1 MGVSQLPRGAATLVR
16 VNPHFPDADVGV
28 AAAAGGLAAAGVA
41 DAGGTG
47 NGWSVGTDDQGTEE
61 AGGARLAAV
70 WDDSPSA
77 QEAAEEEVRLREAV
91 VPLMETGLAAMQ
103 RLDRLM
109 LQLDAERQLP
119 R

>member
-1 MGVSQLPRGAATLVR
+1 VR

-28 AAAAGGLAAAGVA
+28 AAAAGGLAAAG
-41 DAGGTG
+41 AGDVGAAG
-47 NGWSVGTDDQGTEE
+47 NGRSVGTDDQETEE

-70 WDDSPSA
+70 WDDSPSV
-77 QEAAEEEVRLREAV
+77 QEAADEEARLREAV

-109 LQLDAERQLP
+109 RQLDAERPLL